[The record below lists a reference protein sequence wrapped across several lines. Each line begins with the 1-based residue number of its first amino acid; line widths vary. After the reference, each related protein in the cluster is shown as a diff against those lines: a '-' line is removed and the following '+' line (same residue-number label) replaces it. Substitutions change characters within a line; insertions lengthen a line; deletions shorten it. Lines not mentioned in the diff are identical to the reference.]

1 MTMPVQLLHQAAIQ
15 ADAANHKDMRQR
27 DADLHILSHAQVV
40 ALLARLLAPDERC
53 NGAEEAHEQLHADDQ
68 PNLEVEETVI

>member
-1 MTMPVQLLHQAAIQ
+1 MMLPKQLLHQAAIQ
-15 ADAANHKDMRQR
+15 TDAANHREQR
-27 DADLHILSHAQVV
+27 DTDLHILSHAQVV
-40 ALLARLLAPDERC
+40 ALLARPLTPDERC

>member
-1 MTMPVQLLHQAAIQ
+1 MTMPVHLSRQLAIQ
-15 ADAANHKDMRQR
+15 ADAANHMRQR

-40 ALLARLLAPDERC
+40 ALLARLLTPDERC
-53 NGAEEAHEQLHADDQ
+53 DGAEEAHEQLHANDQ